1 MWSLLPYAHTHTTSS
16 HIPLFLSLLSS
27 PTTSV
32 PPSLCPSL
40 WLSLPL
46 SKAVVTV
53 RLPHIIPP
61 RWKLNEGGLTQLT
74 EACFEGCNRGKLH
87 CQILF
92 HGLWICAAE
101 ARTQQSLSH
110 AEAQTTGL
118 ISPPDLWKLH
128 FFFLNYLFPAAKD
141 SVGQWSQS
149 EVDGR
154 FVAFTAVCSTHG
166 CVQLCEDAKAVRP
179 QDQILRLA
187 APFRDL
193 ERFTGT
199 PQWMGHGHQ

>member
-1 MWSLLPYAHTHTTSS
+1 MALNVDTTSS
-16 HIPLFLSLLSS
+16 HIPLSSTHFTPPSPPHPPPLSLSL
-27 PTTSV
+27 
-32 PPSLCPSL
+32 SLCPCP
-40 WLSLPL
+40 SLPP

-53 RLPHIIPP
+53 RLPHIIPL

-74 EACFEGCNRGKLH
+74 QACFEGCIQGRLP

-128 FFFLNYLFPAAKD
+128 FFRIIYSTLYKRQCEAMD
-141 SVGQWSQS
+141 S
-149 EVDGR
+149 E
-154 FVAFTAVCSTHG
+154 
-166 CVQLCEDAKAVRP
+166 
-179 QDQILRLA
+179 
-187 APFRDL
+187 
-193 ERFTGT
+193 
-199 PQWMGHGHQ
+199 

>member
-1 MWSLLPYAHTHTTSS
+1 MPLLLSTHTNITN
-16 HIPLFLSLLSS
+16 PLTFLFPLSS
-27 PTTSV
+27 PTTTATHV

-53 RLPHIIPP
+53 RLLHIIPA

-74 EACFEGCNRGKLH
+74 EACFEGCNQGKLR

-92 HGLWICAAE
+92 HGLWICVAE
-101 ARTQQSLSH
+101 ARTRESLSH

-128 FFFLNYLFPAAKD
+128 FFPLKLFILYCQRVWGIMGPE
-141 SVGQWSQS
+141 WSRWWICSLDCSLQHTWMCSALWRCQS
-149 EVDGR
+149 CQGESNECCYEFASLWICL
-154 FVAFTAVCSTHG
+154 FV
-166 CVQLCEDAKAVRP
+166 L
-179 QDQILRLA
+179 
-187 APFRDL
+187 
-193 ERFTGT
+193 
-199 PQWMGHGHQ
+199 

>member
-1 MWSLLPYAHTHTTSS
+1 MCTSCSVSLACHPPRPFQPVPALRKRTTWLRIDEAVPLGNSWKPAASFSSNSCGPCYHTHTHTTSS
-16 HIPLFLSLLSS
+16 HIPLSSLLRSRIPPPPPPSPPLSLPLS
-27 PTTSV
+27 P
-32 PPSLCPSL
+32 CPWL
-40 WLSLPL
+40 WLALPL

-74 EACFEGCNRGKLH
+74 EACFEGCNRGRLL

-128 FFFLNYLFPAAKD
+128 FFFF
-141 SVGQWSQS
+141 
-149 EVDGR
+149 
-154 FVAFTAVCSTHG
+154 F
-166 CVQLCEDAKAVRP
+166 
-179 QDQILRLA
+179 
-187 APFRDL
+187 
-193 ERFTGT
+193 
-199 PQWMGHGHQ
+199 